1 MVVWEVFG
9 RGAFGVADVPELD
22 AATSSAREPG
32 DGDEVALEA
41 AVDVRLGAVD
51 FTLVGLGCAG
61 RRGIGSLADWAE

>member
-1 MVVWEVFG
+1 M
-9 RGAFGVADVPELD
+9 ADVPELD

-61 RRGIGSLADWAE
+61 RRGMGSLAD